1 MDNTLSAFA
10 GEFDGT
16 PIRVTD
22 DGRFSVFDVL
32 VAFGVADKKQNAQVV
47 YNRIVASN
55 SEVST
60 FCSNFKFPGRG
71 QRETPVANEEG
82 IYQIL
87 MLCPGSR
94 GAEFRG
100 WAAKVVRERREEE
113 SNPELA
119 YNRGR
124 HRAIA
129 AWKRQGKTDQEID
142 GQLKLIEAR
151 CHFTDTLKAHG
162 VSKPQHYAM
171 ITNEIYKTLLG
182 GTASDIKQERGLA
195 KGDRLRDS
203 ISRSEAAALYLAE
216 VLASEDIESQNRQGF
231 RDCHGATQD
240 AASRVKRVF
249 E

>member
-1 MDNTLSAFA
+1 MSKLSIFVAEHK
-10 GEFDGT
+10 GKSIRMTPDGQ
-16 PIRVTD
+16 
-22 DGRFSVFDVL
+22 FSVYDVL
-32 VAFGVADKKQNAQVV
+32 VAFGCYPNADTA
-47 YNRIVASN
+47 RITFGRICKAN
-55 SEVST
+55 PEVST
-60 FCSNFKFPGRG
+60 FCSDFKFPGRG
-71 QRETPVANEEG
+71 QRETPVTTEEG
-82 IYQIL
+82 MYQIL
-87 MLCPGSR
+87 MLCPGHR
-94 GAEFRG
+94 GAEFRQL
-100 WAAKVVRERREEE
+100 AAKVLRERREEE